1 MDHGKLTDNNGK
13 SVDFRN
19 VILIMTTNAGAA
31 ELAKEP
37 VGFEQ
42 NQRQDEDTEAINR
55 LFSPEFRNRLDAI
68 VPFETLS
75 ENVIGQVVD
84 KFVMQLEAQLEDR
97 GVTIQLSDKARA
109 WLGKKGYDPAM
120 GARPLSRVIQEK
132 IKKPLAEELLFG
144 KLTKGGMVR
153 IELKDDEL
161 YFQYPKSSTG
171 KKSKSGKKETV

>member
-1 MDHGKLTDNNGK
+1 
-13 SVDFRN
+13 
-19 VILIMTTNAGAA
+19 
-31 ELAKEP
+31 
-37 VGFEQ
+37 
-42 NQRQDEDTEAINR
+42 
-55 LFSPEFRNRLDAI
+55 
-68 VPFETLS
+68 
-75 ENVIGQVVD
+75 
-84 KFVMQLEAQLEDR
+84 
-97 GVTIQLSDKARA
+97 
-109 WLGKKGYDPAM
+109 M

>member
-1 MDHGKLTDNNGK
+1 
-13 SVDFRN
+13 
-19 VILIMTTNAGAA
+19 MTTNAGAA

-84 KFVMQLEAQLEDR
+84 KFVM
-97 GVTIQLSDKARA
+97 
-109 WLGKKGYDPAM
+109 
-120 GARPLSRVIQEK
+120 
-132 IKKPLAEELLFG
+132 
-144 KLTKGGMVR
+144 
-153 IELKDDEL
+153 
-161 YFQYPKSSTG
+161 
-171 KKSKSGKKETV
+171 